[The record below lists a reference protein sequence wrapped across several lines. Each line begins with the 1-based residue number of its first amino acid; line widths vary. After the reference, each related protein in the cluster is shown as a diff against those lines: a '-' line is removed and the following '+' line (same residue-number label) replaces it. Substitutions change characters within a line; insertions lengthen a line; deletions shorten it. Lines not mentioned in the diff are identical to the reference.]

1 VKQARH
7 EFDKSSKWLIQK
19 HGNGMLYLGGVRD
32 VHSWRALQAEL
43 VQPRRLPDG
52 LLEVFFRGRDTAD
65 YFLLEV
71 ATYPEKRI
79 SEQALNDLSLAYH
92 QHQVLPELLTVV
104 LHPKGQ
110 LRVRG
115 GHEVTSRLQWSQ
127 LACQWKVVELWE
139 LAAEDLLSA
148 GDVGLGP

>member
-1 VKQARH
+1 MKQARH

-148 GDVGLGP
+148 GDVGLVP